1 MKKGKASGTS
11 GVVTDMLLAS
21 GDAGLERMS
30 SLFNCILK
38 DERIPSECDAIVI
51 INCFKN
57 KSEAT
62 DRGNCRDLELLAH
75 MMKIFKRIIEKKIR
89 KKIDISE
96 IQFGFM
102 PGRGTIDAIFIA
114 SQLHEK
120 NL

>member
-1 MKKGKASGTS
+1 MKIDKASGTS

-38 DERIPSECDAIVI
+38 DERTPECNAIVI

-62 DRGNCRDLELLAH
+62 DRGNYRDLELLEH
-75 MMKIFKRIIEKKIR
+75 MKIFKRIIEEKKSGKR
-89 KKIDISE
+89 
-96 IQFGFM
+96 
-102 PGRGTIDAIFIA
+102 
-114 SQLHEK
+114 
-120 NL
+120 